1 MFNFLQPKISREE
14 LERIE
19 KEKAEKGIVEPIK
32 EEIQTVEE
40 INSKKKRK
48 GK

>member
-1 MFNFLQPKISREE
+1 MFKFLQPKVSREE

-19 KEKAEKGIVEPIK
+19 KEKAEKGILEPPIP
-32 EEIQTVEE
+32 ESNEVPLEP
-40 INSKKKRK
+40 KKKRK